1 MLFYSLFD
9 SKHKMQEPVKLHSP
23 ALISANLYLIK
34 KMLFG
39 LVFAFPDCQRI
50 PDIFNILFAG

>member
-9 SKHKMQEPVKLHSP
+9 SKHKMQKPVKLHSP

-39 LVFAFPDCQRI
+39 IFFAFPYCQGL
-50 PDIFNILFAG
+50 PDIFNIFFAG